1 MLTISIRS
9 DDVYNMFSWLGL
21 YFLISYQFCNTP
33 TTSLI
38 FAFCWY
44 LPFDICIL
52 SQRYKIEVKFSPA
65 ISTVL
70 FSITLFCKANRTTK
84 SFYRC
89 KKFFLSLPVFLLI
102 EHQLILQCL
111 IQVINSYSK
120 YQTKRFHYHYMLWLS
135 LEGIKS

>member
-1 MLTISIRS
+1 MLTVSIRS

-21 YFLISYQFCNTP
+21 DFLISYQFCNIP

-65 ISTVL
+65 ISMVL

-84 SFYRC
+84 SVYRC
-89 KKFFLSLPVFLLI
+89 KKFFLF
-102 EHQLILQCL
+102 QLILQCL